1 MLVMLVSIGPANWM
15 VATDE
20 ADSAVLMYLPSDI
33 FIEAFEG
40 VISARDETRLLQSQ
54 THQIISKR

>member
-1 MLVMLVSIGPANWM
+1 MLVSIGPANWM
-15 VATDE
+15 VATDG

-40 VISARDETRLLQSQ
+40 VISARDETRLLRSQ
-54 THQIISKR
+54 MHQIISKS